1 MENIDDW
8 LYIVFLAIAGISS
21 LFGSVKKKRG
31 QQPFPDQEDT
41 ELDPSFGQPVE
52 ETQSR
57 RIFQMPDEIFQTQP
71 AGSDQPTLFGQPAGS
86 DQPTVFGQRP
96 ADSDQAAVFGKRRS
110 RMKTATGKI
119 SDTPTPAAQAP
130 TPPPAEAAPE
140 MSWLENP
147 SDLRRAILCAEIL
160 NRKYD

>member
-41 ELDPSFGQPVE
+41 ELEPSFGQPVE

-71 AGSDQPTLFGQPAGS
+71 AGSDQPT
-86 DQPTVFGQRP
+86 VFGQRP
-96 ADSDQAAVFGKRRS
+96 ADSDKVAVFGKRRS

-130 TPPPAEAAPE
+130 TPPPAEASPE